1 VTEKDYVMTE
11 EFPLE
16 ALTELTKLRTVT
28 TPIIT
33 DPRIYAQALSTPL
46 GNG

>member
-1 VTEKDYVMTE
+1 MTKKDSVMTKE
-11 EFPLE
+11 LPLE
-16 ALTELTKLRTVT
+16 ALTEMTKLCTVT

-33 DPRIYAQALSTPL
+33 DPRIYTQALSTAL